1 MCDRTLMERHEALE
15 NRHRAVKMHS
25 DTIFQNV
32 IKITEESIRAAEAC
46 RRVAATYRDLDLEFE
61 RITKF
66 NKVDTSFLLFAT
78 ALQCLRIYWIN
89 RLTDIEN
96 AGKGKLEKKLKRKYK
111 DLTKKVKVND
121 DDENDKYYASKKHII
136 SYLGVPYDVTQY
148 DLEKDTREVLGIKG
162 PLAGANHR
170 FATLGHDPLLG
181 FIFGT
186 ANILTN
192 TITTVDQPVTFKNA
206 KSFINLATL
215 KTYHVSYQKKDP
227 EIELFDDC
235 YTAVM
240 FSKCYD
246 RYETDREAVIYS
258 IIKQAIHIGTDLYTT
273 CGIQIPFANLILSK
287 ANTEKLT
294 KYISTGDLI
303 KIGSNALLSIL
314 INYLISVL
322 HNLLYDESSN
332 VPRDVYNVKTRRI
345 LMQSNLFA
353 STSNVIWCAG
363 QMSIG
368 NQLAIKNL
376 DIGGLMVTLYRLFT
390 DTEFIRTV
398 KYEFI
403 IKGIADSIKGEPL
416 ALE

>member
-1 MCDRTLMERHEALE
+1 MCDKTLKEKHEALK
-15 NRHRAVKMHS
+15 NRRIAVKKHS
-25 DTIFQNV
+25 DIIFQDV

-46 RRVAATYRDLDLEFE
+46 KRAAATYRDLDLEFE

-66 NKVDTSFLLFAT
+66 NKIDTSFLFFAT

-89 RLTDIEN
+89 KLTKVEG
-96 AGKGKLEKKLKRKYK
+96 AGKGKIEKTLKRTYK
-111 DLTKKVKVND
+111 EWTNNVKVNENE
-121 DDENDKYYASKKHII
+121 ENDKYFASKKHII
-136 SYLGVPYDVTQY
+136 SYMGVPYDVTKY
-148 DLEKDTREVLGIKG
+148 SVEKDIREVMDIIG
-162 PLAGANHR
+162 PLDGANHR

-192 TITTVDQPVTFKNA
+192 TITTVDKPVTFNKP
-206 KSFINLATL
+206 KSFLNLASL
-215 KTYHVSYQKKDP
+215 KTFHVSYQYKHP
-227 EIELFDDC
+227 EIELLDDC
-235 YTAVM
+235 SSAVM

-246 RYETDREAVIYS
+246 RYETDREAVTYS

-273 CGIQIPFANLILSK
+273 CGIQIPFANLVLSK
-287 ANTEKLT
+287 ANAEKLT

-303 KIGSNALLSIL
+303 KIGTNALLSIF

-322 HNLLYDESSN
+322 HNLLYDATSN
-332 VPRDVYNVKTRRI
+332 VPLDVYNVKTRRI

-363 QMSIG
+363 QLSLG
-368 NQLAIKNL
+368 NLGAIK
-376 DIGGLMVTLYRLFT
+376 DVDFGGLMVTLYRLFT
-390 DTEFIRTV
+390 DTEFIRQV

-403 IKGIADSIKGEPL
+403 INGIADSIKGKPL
-416 ALE
+416 VLE